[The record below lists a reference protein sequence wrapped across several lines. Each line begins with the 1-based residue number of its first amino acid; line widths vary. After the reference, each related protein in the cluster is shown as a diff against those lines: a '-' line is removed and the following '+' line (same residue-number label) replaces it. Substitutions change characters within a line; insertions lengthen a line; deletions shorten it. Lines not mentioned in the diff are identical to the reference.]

1 MSATVEQVRDYLV
14 ITPTVGRLD
23 SVTAPAVD
31 AQVAPHLKEPR
42 RKVLLDLS
50 SVTYVSSA
58 GLRSILQL
66 VKHTAAH
73 QGRLALSGASPN
85 VMEVIEIS
93 GFPGMMD
100 IFPSREAATGEESK

>member
-1 MSATVEQVRDYLV
+1 MSATVEQVRDFLV

-23 SVTAPAVD
+23 SVSAPALD
-31 AQVAPHLKEPR
+31 AHLAPHLKEPR
-42 RKVLLDLS
+42 KKILLDLAQ
-50 SVTYVSSA
+50 VTYVSSA

-66 VKHTAAH
+66 VKHTASH
-73 QGRLALSGASPN
+73 QGRLTLAGASPN

-100 IFPSREAATGEESK
+100 IHTNRESVLGGSEQ